1 MKCPVC
7 DVELVPGKRDGIDME
22 SCPSCKGMWL
32 SRQELEELE
41 DEVFDLGDDE
51 KGTLIFSATVTS
63 RKCPQCSKP
72 MKGFKYRLYDLE
84 MDFCEDGHGFWLDA
98 DEDKRILE
106 LMKEEEADLERKV
119 FAEDRWAVG
128 LQYMRS
134 GSFLDR
140 MRSWQ
145 AGLQDVDFGLAIANL
160 MRRLRS
166 PRE

>member
-72 MKGFKYRLYDLE
+72 MKGFKYRLYELE
-84 MDFCEDGHGFWLDA
+84 MDFCEDGARL
-98 DEDKRILE
+98 L
-106 LMKEEEADLERKV
+106 
-119 FAEDRWAVG
+119 VG
-128 LQYMRS
+128 C
-134 GSFLDR
+134 G
-140 MRSWQ
+140 
-145 AGLQDVDFGLAIANL
+145 
-160 MRRLRS
+160 
-166 PRE
+166 